1 MTVRE
6 LIEHLQTLDQD
17 KGIWVFY
24 DYPYSAFPPIPDD
37 SVSKDQEEYF
47 NEDGVEVKEGDYVIT
62 AG

>member
-17 KGIWVFY
+17 KGIWICY
-24 DYPYSAFPPIPDD
+24 DSYVWFPPTPD
-37 SVSKDQEEYF
+37 ETAA
-47 NEDGVEVKEGDYVIT
+47 EDYRDGMVKKGDYVII

>member
-17 KGIWVFY
+17 KGIWVCY
-24 DYPYSAFPPIPDD
+24 DTFCWFPPVPDD
-37 SVSKDQEEYF
+37 TATM
-47 NEDGVEVKEGDYVIT
+47 NIEVYGDVVKKGDYVIT

>member
-24 DYPYSAFPPIPDD
+24 DYPCSAFEPIPGDTA
-37 SVSKDQEEYF
+37 EEEAEIF
-47 NEDGVEVKEGDYVIT
+47 F
-62 AG
+62 

>member
-17 KGIWVFY
+17 RGVWVCY
-24 DYPYSAFPPIPDD
+24 DTFCWFPPVPDD
-37 SVSKDQEEYF
+37 TATMDI
-47 NEDGVEVKEGDYVIT
+47 EVYGDVVKKGDYVIT

>member
-1 MTVRE
+1 MTVRQ

-24 DYPYSAFPPIPDD
+24 DYPFSAFEPVPDGTAD
-37 SVSKDQEEYF
+37 EEAETFFKDE
-47 NEDGVEVKEGDYVIT
+47 GVKKGDYVIT

>member
-17 KGIWVFY
+17 KGIWVRYDGYFY
-24 DYPYSAFPPIPDD
+24 FSPEPDD
-37 SVSKDQEEYF
+37 VADDGDERTGEE
-47 NEDGVEVKEGDYVIT
+47 EGVKKGDYIIN

>member
-17 KGIWVFY
+17 KGIWVRYDGFFY
-24 DYPYSAFPPIPDD
+24 FSPEPDD
-37 SVSKDQEEYF
+37 VAGD
-47 NEDGVEVKEGDYVIT
+47 EDKRNGKKEGVKKGDYIIN

>member
-24 DYPYSAFPPIPDD
+24 DYPCSAFEPVPDD
-37 SVSKDQEEYF
+37 AASKDQAEYF

>member
-6 LIEHLQTLDQD
+6 LIEHLQTLDPE

-24 DYPYSAFPPIPDD
+24 DYPCSAFAPRPDD
-37 SVSKDQEEYF
+37 TANDEEAKYF
-47 NEDGVEVKEGDYVIT
+47 EDEGVKEGDYIIH

>member
-17 KGIWVFY
+17 RGIWVCY
-24 DYPYSAFPPIPDD
+24 DTFCWFPPIPDD
-37 SVSKDQEEYF
+37 KADDDYR
-47 NEDGVEVKEGDYVIT
+47 DGKIKKGDYVIT

>member
-17 KGIWVFY
+17 KGVWVCY
-24 DYPYSAFPPIPDD
+24 DTFCWFPPVPDD
-37 SVSKDQEEYF
+37 TAKMDI
-47 NEDGVEVKEGDYVIT
+47 EVYGDVVKKGDYVII

>member
-24 DYPYSAFPPIPDD
+24 DFPCAAFPPTPDD
-37 SVSKDQEEYF
+37 TADEY
-47 NEDGVEVKEGDYVIT
+47 GVRFFGDLGVKEGDYVIN

>member
-17 KGIWVFY
+17 RGIWVCY
-24 DYPYSAFPPIPDD
+24 DTFFWFPPVPDD
-37 SVSKDQEEYF
+37 TATMNIKVHGD
-47 NEDGVEVKEGDYVIT
+47 VVKKGDYVII

>member
-17 KGIWVFY
+17 KGIWVCY
-24 DYPYSAFPPIPDD
+24 DTFFWFSPVPDD
-37 SVSKDQEEYF
+37 TAKMDIKVHGD
-47 NEDGVEVKEGDYVIT
+47 VVKKGDYVII